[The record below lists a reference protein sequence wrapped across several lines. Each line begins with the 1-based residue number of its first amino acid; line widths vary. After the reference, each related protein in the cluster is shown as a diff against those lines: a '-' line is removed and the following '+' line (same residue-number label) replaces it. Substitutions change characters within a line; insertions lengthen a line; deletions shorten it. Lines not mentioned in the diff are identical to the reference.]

1 MEKTFREKYLG
12 GEIEFDDIDDYTYEW
27 GMNDEEMTLREYLGL
42 TEEEEDAWISIGEE
56 ALKELLD
63 GQKG

>member
-1 MEKTFREKYLG
+1 MKKTFREKYLG
-12 GEIEFDDIDDYTYEW
+12 GEIEFEDIDDYTYEW

-42 TEEEEDAWISIGEE
+42 TEEEEDVWISIGEE

>member
-42 TEEEEDAWISIGEE
+42 TDEEEDAWICIGEE